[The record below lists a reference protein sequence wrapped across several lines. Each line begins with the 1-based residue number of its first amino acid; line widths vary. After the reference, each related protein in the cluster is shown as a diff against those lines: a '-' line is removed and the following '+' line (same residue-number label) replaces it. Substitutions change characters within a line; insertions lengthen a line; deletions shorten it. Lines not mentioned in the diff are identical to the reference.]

1 MKKIFI
7 LLLLPITLIAC
18 SQNKYDFTGESHNW
32 EVTYYVS
39 TKSES
44 TQSSNLE
51 IRYIGNNNPPEQ
63 INYKFDNGKE
73 GTDIR
78 LDEGIYKGA
87 NSQCSGCNTPQESE
101 EFVITIEWNE
111 KEEVIDLSSEQ

>member
-7 LLLLPITLIAC
+7 LLLLSITLIAC
-18 SQNKYDFTGESHNW
+18 SQNSFDFIGDSDNW
-32 EVTYYVS
+32 EVTYHVS

-44 TQSSNLE
+44 SQSSNLE

-73 GTDIR
+73 GTNIR
-78 LDEGIYKGA
+78 LDEGTYKGV
-87 NSQCSGCNTPQESE
+87 NSQCSGCNTTQESE
-101 EFVITIEWNE
+101 EFVITIEWDE
-111 KEEVIDLSSEQ
+111 KEEVIDLSSE